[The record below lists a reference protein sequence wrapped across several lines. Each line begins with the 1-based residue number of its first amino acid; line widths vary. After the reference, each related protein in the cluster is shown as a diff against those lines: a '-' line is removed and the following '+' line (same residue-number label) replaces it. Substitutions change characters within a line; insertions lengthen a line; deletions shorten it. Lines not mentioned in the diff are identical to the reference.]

1 MMEVYVVGAR
11 AYSFTDEKTNRL
23 VEGVNV
29 WHLTKTEDGAGQIP
43 AKISLPYE
51 TWGYIKTLNFPDL
64 YTAVTNQQFTPKGIV
79 TKVTGIQPLK
89 K

>member
-1 MMEVYVVGAR
+1 MLDLYVVGAR
-11 AYSFTDEKTNRL
+11 AYSFTDEKTGRL

-29 WHLTKTEDGAGQIP
+29 WHLTPVEDAVGKIP

-51 TWGYIKTLNFPDL
+51 TWGYIKEMNFPSICSATTTQL
-64 YTAVTNQQFTPKGIV
+64 LTAKGIV
-79 TKVTGIQPLK
+79 TKVTGIQPK